1 MFLRERHTSKIVS
14 IRQDED
20 QTLHDQANLHTMSR
34 QPGVAMRC
42 SQRYRVQIYLVADL
56 GRVAK
61 VVEAIEADGMIATF
75 SMSA

>member
-1 MFLRERHTSKIVS
+1 
-14 IRQDED
+14 
-20 QTLHDQANLHTMSR
+20 MSR